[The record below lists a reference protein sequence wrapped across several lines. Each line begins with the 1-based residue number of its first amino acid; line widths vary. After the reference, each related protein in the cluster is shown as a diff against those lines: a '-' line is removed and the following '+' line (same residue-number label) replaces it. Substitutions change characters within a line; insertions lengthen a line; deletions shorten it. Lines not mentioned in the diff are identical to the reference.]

1 MMFLYNIIF
10 SCLFFAEP
18 TKILLIGDS
27 YLYSSNVDSLLSQ
40 TARFNQKNVEITS
53 VLFPGTSI
61 QRHLDSGIR
70 NSKDP
75 RTGKIYPENPAINY
89 LKNYKWDYVIVQMP
103 PEVRPNEIK
112 DEFVVPVQRIR
123 KWIGE
128 ETKLILLVPAIQGY
142 NNFKNR

>member
-1 MMFLYNIIF
+1 MI
-10 SCLFFAEP
+10 
-18 TKILLIGDS
+18 
-27 YLYSSNVDSLLSQ
+27 V
-40 TARFNQKNVEITS
+40 
-53 VLFPGTSI
+53 TSI
-61 QRHLDSGIR
+61 
-70 NSKDP
+70 
-75 RTGKIYPENPAINY
+75 IYPENPAINY

>member
-1 MMFLYNIIF
+1 MWIQ
-10 SCLFFAEP
+10 
-18 TKILLIGDS
+18 
-27 YLYSSNVDSLLSQ
+27 LLSQ

-75 RTGKIYPENPAINY
+75 RTGKVFQKNPTIEY
-89 LKNYKWDYVIVQMP
+89 LQNYKWDYVIVQMP

>member
-1 MMFLYNIIF
+1 MFLYNIIF

-89 LKNYKWDYVIVQMP
+89 LKNYKWDYV
-103 PEVRPNEIK
+103 
-112 DEFVVPVQRIR
+112 VPVQRIR

>member
-1 MMFLYNIIF
+1 
-10 SCLFFAEP
+10 
-18 TKILLIGDS
+18 
-27 YLYSSNVDSLLSQ
+27 
-40 TARFNQKNVEITS
+40 
-53 VLFPGTSI
+53 
-61 QRHLDSGIR
+61 
-70 NSKDP
+70 
-75 RTGKIYPENPAINY
+75 
-89 LKNYKWDYVIVQMP
+89 MP